1 MERPIVS
8 LDLNRYAAFAI
19 HVKGRRMR
27 QVQSAWWSIVVVAL
41 CLALPAA
48 AAEPDLEGRELAGT
62 RLVVGT
68 RERPPFAMKNAD
80 GTWSGIAI
88 DLWRSIAGQLGVS
101 YELRERDRDGLIR
114 GIQDGSLDVVVDAI
128 ATTVELERVVDFT
141 QPYYTTGLGIAVP
154 RRIGSDWMGAL
165 RHVLSTDLLRL
176 LIIIAVAT
184 LLVGVLMWLM
194 ERKRNVPHF
203 GGRVAEGIGSAL
215 WWSATTMT
223 TVGYG
228 DKAPITAA
236 GRIIAVVWMLMGIVL
251 ISGVTA
257 TITTALTV
265 HRLGSRVHGPEDLAG
280 SWVATIPGTA
290 AEAYL
295 KNRHIAFKPY
305 ATVSAGLHAV
315 VRHQVDAMVY
325 DAPILRYAV
334 RTEMDG
340 TIQVLRGTF
349 DHDDY
354 GLIIPQGSPL
364 REPMNRALLTVI
376 REPGWEELLRSY
388 LGEY

>member
-1 MERPIVS
+1 
-8 LDLNRYAAFAI
+8 
-19 HVKGRRMR
+19 MR
-27 QVQSAWWSIVVVAL
+27 QVPSAWWIVVVAL
-41 CLALPAA
+41 CLALPAPA
-48 AAEPDLEGRELAGT
+48 AQPDLEGHELAGT

-68 RERPPFAMKNAD
+68 RERPPFCMKNAD

-88 DLWRSIAGQLGVS
+88 DLWRSMAGQLGVS

-114 GIQDGSLDVVVDAI
+114 GVQDGSLDVVVDAI

-141 QPYYTTGLGIAVP
+141 QPFYTTGLGIAVP
-154 RRIGSDWMGAL
+154 RHVGGDWMGAL
-165 RHVLSTDLLRL
+165 RHVLSADLLQL

-184 LLVGVLMWLM
+184 VLVGALMWLI
-194 ERKRNVPHF
+194 ERKRNLPHF
-203 GGRVAEGIGSAL
+203 GGRAAQGIGSAL

-236 GRIIAVVWMLMGIVL
+236 GRIVAVMWMLIGTVL
-251 ISGVTA
+251 IAGVTA
-257 TITTALTV
+257 TITTALTL
-265 HRLGSRVHGPEDLAG
+265 HGLGSRIYGPEDLAG

-295 KNRHIAFKPY
+295 KGHHIAFKPY

-325 DAPILRYAV
+325 DAPILRYTV
-334 RTEMDG
+334 RTEMGG

-354 GLIIPQGSPL
+354 GLIIPQGSRL

-376 REPGWEELLRSY
+376 REPGWQEVLRSY
-388 LGEY
+388 LGEH

>member
-1 MERPIVS
+1 
-8 LDLNRYAAFAI
+8 
-19 HVKGRRMR
+19 MR
-27 QVQSAWWSIVVVAL
+27 QVHSAWWSIVVVAL
-41 CLALPAA
+41 CLALPATGA
-48 AAEPDLEGRELAGT
+48 QPALEGRELAGT
-62 RLVVGT
+62 RLVVGI

-80 GTWSGIAI
+80 GTWSGVAV
-88 DLWRSIAGQLGVS
+88 DLWRSIAGQMGVS
-101 YELRERDRDGLIR
+101 YELRERERDALIR
-114 GIQDGSLDVVVDAI
+114 GLQDGSLDVVVDAI

-154 RRIGSDWMGAL
+154 RHAGGSWLGAL
-165 RHVLSTDLLRL
+165 RQVLSADLLRL
-176 LIIIAVAT
+176 LVIIAVAM
-184 LLVGVLMWLM
+184 LLAGGLMWLT

-203 GGRVAEGIGSAL
+203 GGRAAQGIGSAL

-236 GRIIAVVWMLMGIVL
+236 GRIIAVAWMLVAIVL
-251 ISGVTA
+251 IAGVTA

-265 HRLGSRVHGPEDLAG
+265 HRLSSRIHGPEDLAG
-280 SWVATIPGTA
+280 SWVATIPGTRA
-290 AEAYL
+290 AAYL
-295 KNRHIAFKPY
+295 KDHHIAFKPY
-305 ATVSAGLHAV
+305 ATVGAGLQAV

-334 RTEMDG
+334 RTEMGG

-354 GLIIPQGSPL
+354 GLIIPQGSRL

-376 REPGWEELLRSY
+376 REPGWQEVLRSY
-388 LGEY
+388 LGER